1 MIKNDTAI
9 LQHFVEEWEREIVQ
23 YVEKYRDNMTARNIL
38 EQRKVG
44 EDVSIDVV
52 QKFDRTGP
60 GAQIVAKG
68 SVPDSMGVKSETVK
82 HDIFQIATGFWL
94 NAKDLKLSPSTKNR
108 LVDIS
113 MRDIHRAE
121 DDFALNGN
129 TSLNIKGI
137 VAAAQANSN
146 GKIVA
151 SGASGN
157 DTNNKGAWSGE
168 TGTDIYDDINTA
180 IGKMD
185 EDFEPAYLLGCRED
199 LLYLNRMDSERKPYY
214 HDIAGLFG
222 AKNEKDKSWIWTS
235 KYISPGKVYLI
246 PKDFLAAELVI
257 SENPKIIE
265 YPMSPGQNYWIE
277 LAEWV
282 VPEMHQ
288 VDAFVEIAT
297 T

>member
-121 DDFALNGN
+121 DDFASAGPEL
-129 TSLNIKGI
+129 
-137 VAAAQANSN
+137 
-146 GKIVA
+146 
-151 SGASGN
+151 
-157 DTNNKGAWSGE
+157 
-168 TGTDIYDDINTA
+168 
-180 IGKMD
+180 
-185 EDFEPAYLLGCRED
+185 
-199 LLYLNRMDSERKPYY
+199 RMGMRM
-214 HDIAGLFG
+214 
-222 AKNEKDKSWIWTS
+222 
-235 KYISPGKVYLI
+235 
-246 PKDFLAAELVI
+246 LAVHA
-257 SENPKIIE
+257 
-265 YPMSPGQNYWIE
+265 
-277 LAEWV
+277 
-282 VPEMHQ
+282 
-288 VDAFVEIAT
+288 
-297 T
+297 